1 MAVEFEKKDVK
12 FTFKLTY
19 NMRRELE
26 WLSETLKIPKG
37 ELVRRAVQ
45 EYIDKNKEKLR
56 GRG

>member
-1 MAVEFEKKDVK
+1 MEFEKKDVK